1 MAIWQ
6 DTENCWPHSY
16 FSSTSQVVLR
26 IIIYIVTFSLL
37 RVNIVPLHIK
47 RKNLA
52 IAFSQHYASIIVCTT
67 FTHDINI
74 TMECYNFHLHS
85 HMYFK
90 EIGENK
96 YTYQHYF
103 PLLVLFTPPQ
113 IQVSIWHHFPSACGT
128 PLSVSCSASML
139 ATKSHFHL
147 CHVILSFQVLT
158 LQFLPAMV
166 ILQCLQR
173 AIAVLYFVQKI

>member
-16 FSSTSQVVLR
+16 FSSTSEVVLR

-128 PLSVSCSASML
+128 PSAFLVVQVCWQQSLIFIYVMLFSLSKCWLFNFFLLWSFSSA
-139 ATKSHFHL
+139 FRE
-147 CHVILSFQVLT
+147 
-158 LQFLPAMV
+158 P
-166 ILQCLQR
+166 
-173 AIAVLYFVQKI
+173 